1 MTYKRIIPC
10 LDVKDGRVVKGVRFE
25 GLRDAGDPVELAA
38 RYDEEGADELFLLDI
53 GASGEGRSATLD
65 LVKQVA
71 SRLSIPLTV
80 GGGISSVEAAAA
92 LLDAGADKVSIG
104 SAAVRDPD
112 FIARASQQLGSAAV
126 VVSLDVRRSD
136 GCPSGYELVTGGGR
150 QPTGHDAVA
159 WARRMEKLG
168 AGELL
173 LNSIDGDGTREG
185 YDNRLNRLV
194 VGLVDIPVIASG
206 GAGSP
211 EHLLAAFVEGGVD
224 AVLAASMFHYGH
236 HRIADVKAY
245 LHRSGIAVRE
255 VRQGGRQ
262 GTEV

>member
-10 LDVKDGRVVKGVRFE
+10 LDVKNGRVVKGVRFE
-25 GLRDAGDPVELAA
+25 GLQDAGDPVALAV

-53 GASGEGRSATLD
+53 AASGEGRSATLD
-65 LVKQVA
+65 LVKAVA
-71 SRLSIPLTV
+71 SRISIPLTV
-80 GGGISSVEAAAA
+80 GGGIGSVEAAAA
-92 LLDAGADKVSIG
+92 LLEAGAAKVSIG
-104 SAAVRDPD
+104 SAAVKNPD
-112 FIARASQQLGSAAV
+112 VIAQAAQRFGSQAV
-126 VVSLDVRRSD
+126 VASLDVRRNEAI
-136 GCPSGYELVTGGGR
+136 PSGYELVTGGGQ
-150 QPTGHDAVA
+150 QPTGRDAVA
-159 WARRMEKLG
+159 WARRMEELG

-194 VGLVDIPVIASG
+194 VDQVSIPVIASG

-245 LHRSGIAVRE
+245 LHRCGIAVRE
-255 VRQGGRQ
+255 VRQGGR
-262 GTEV
+262 